1 MNFIKNS
8 IFCHQP
14 EEEEAY
20 REEPENQMLAVW
32 GSPGCGKT
40 TVASKLA
47 MRLAMQKQDVAL
59 LLCDMNTPML
69 PCICPPGELEEE
81 HSLGSIL
88 AAAHVTE
95 NLVRHHCITHKKLRH
110 LTILGMRKRE
120 NEYTY
125 PQYERVQAEE
135 LLECLRKIAPCI
147 IIDCSSYIANDILSA
162 VSLMEADSVLRLTGC
177 DLKSVSYFSSQL
189 PLLKESKW
197 DADKQYKAASNVR
210 PNEASAHM
218 EQVLGNTVFQIPYSR
233 EVEEQVLQ
241 GNLFKEL
248 GLKESRGFRRAIEA
262 VTGEVF
268 GC

>member
-110 LTILGMRKRE
+110 LTILGMRTSSIRLRVMFGRMKR
-120 NEYTY
+120 
-125 PQYERVQAEE
+125 
-135 LLECLRKIAPCI
+135 
-147 IIDCSSYIANDILSA
+147 
-162 VSLMEADSVLRLTGC
+162 
-177 DLKSVSYFSSQL
+177 
-189 PLLKESKW
+189 
-197 DADKQYKAASNVR
+197 
-210 PNEASAHM
+210 AHIWSRCW
-218 EQVLGNTVFQIPYSR
+218 GIPYSR
-233 EVEEQVLQ
+233 FHIPEKWKSRCC
-241 GNLFKEL
+241 KETC
-248 GLKESRGFRRAIEA
+248 LKSWD
-262 VTGEVF
+262 
-268 GC
+268 